1 MVTSEACWN
10 LLTQSHMTNQA
21 VEAILNVLLP
31 GLSVSLSDF
40 SQPVSF
46 ENAEIGQCPNLA
58 PPPLLPLLPDEE
70 DESSKGKEEVKPL
83 DPSPVPVPP
92 AVSG

>member
-1 MVTSEACWN
+1 
-10 LLTQSHMTNQA
+10 MTNQT
-21 VEAILNVLLP
+21 VEANLNVLPCL
-31 GLSVSLSDF
+31 GVSLSDF

-58 PPPLLPLLPDEE
+58 PPPPLPPLLPDEE
-70 DESSKGKEEVKPL
+70 DESRKEKEEVKPL

-92 AVSG
+92 AVSGKKVWDPPHTHRH